1 MKLDKPE
8 GKPDETVAWGSD
20 IAAAMLRRFNI
31 PYVSLN
37 PGASYRG
44 LHDSLVNHLGNER
57 PGILVCLHEDHSV
70 SIAQGYARATGEPMA
85 CVLHANVGLFH
96 GMMGIFNAWCD
107 RQPMLVLGATGPVD
121 TEKRRPW
128 IDWIHTM
135 RDQGALVR
143 AIVKWDDQPTS
154 AEGLVESLARAH
166 LITRTAPTAPVYVCL
181 DAGLQEEKLEKDIA
195 WPDLSRLKPPAPP
208 RPAKSAVDE
217 AALLLSSA
225 KRPLMLCGRGT
236 HTDDKAWQARIR
248 LAERIGA
255 VVMSDLK
262 TGAQFPTDHPAHVVA
277 PFNAL
282 SKTAREIVCEADV
295 ILSLDWVDL
304 GGLIKQA
311 SNVGKVSAK
320 IIAATLDHMLHTG
333 AGMEYQAL
341 PPRDVFMQTTSDA
354 AVEELNLALDE
365 LSSNPPPPRGE
376 VALRSAEREAGR
388 VGGEHSTI
396 KAPWRERAPSKRK
409 DLADGKIT
417 LDSVAAALRAEF
429 NDPDKVTLCCLNR
442 GFPSDIWPFKSGMT
456 YLGKDGGG
464 GLGSGPGISVGS
476 ALALH
481 HKYPDRYAI
490 TMLGDGDFCMGATA
504 IWSAVKHRIPLL
516 VIVNNNRS
524 YFNDELHQDHVARD
538 RGRETK
544 NRWIGLRM
552 EDPVPSIAK
561 LAEAQ
566 GAVGIGPITS
576 QADAKAAIAKG
587 VDVLKK
593 GGVCVIDFHVEP
605 PAERQANHGL
615 GFRATN

>member
-8 GKPDETVAWGSD
+8 GKPDDTVGWGSD

-70 SIAQGYARATGEPMA
+70 AIAQGYARATGEPMA

-96 GMMGIFNAWCD
+96 GMMGMFNAWCD

-143 AIVKWDDQPTS
+143 GFVKWDDQPTS
-154 AEGLVESLARAH
+154 ADGLVESLARAH

-181 DAGLQEEKLEKDIA
+181 DAGLQEEKLEKDIV
-195 WPDLSRLKPPAPP
+195 WPDLERLKPPLAP

-217 AALLLSSA
+217 AASLLANA
-225 KRPLMLCGRGT
+225 KRPLMLCGRGAR
-236 HTDDKAWQARIR
+236 TDAAWQARIR

-255 VVMSDLK
+255 LVMSDLK
-262 TGAQFPTDHPAHVVA
+262 TGAQFPTDHPAYIVP

-304 GGLIKQA
+304 GGLLKQA
-311 SNVGKVSAK
+311 ANVGTVSAK
-320 IIAATLDHMLHTG
+320 IIAATLDHTLHTG
-333 AGMEYQAL
+333 SGMEYQSL
-341 PPRDVFMQTTSDA
+341 PPRDVFMQTTSDS
-354 AVEELNLALDE
+354 AVEELNAAL
-365 LSSNPPPPRGE
+365 GE
-376 VALRSAEREAGR
+376 GK
-388 VGGEHSTI
+388 
-396 KAPWRERAPSKRK
+396 KAPWRERPAAKRK
-409 DLADGKIT
+409 DSPDDRVT
-417 LDSVAAALRAEF
+417 LDQVAAALRAEF
-429 NDPDKVTLCCLNR
+429 NDPDKVTLCLLNR
-442 GFPSDIWPFKSGMT
+442 GFPSHIWPFRSGLT

-464 GLGSGPGISVGS
+464 GLGSGPGLSVGS

-481 HKYPDRYAI
+481 DMGRYAVSV
-490 TMLGDGDFCMGATA
+490 LGDGDFCMGATA
-504 IWSAVKHRIPLL
+504 IWTAVRHRIPLL
-516 VIVNNNRS
+516 ILIDNNRS
-524 YFNDELHQDHVARD
+524 YFNDELHQDNVARR
-538 RGRETK
+538 RGREPA

-552 EDPVPSIAK
+552 EDPLPNIAK
-561 LAEAQ
+561 MAEAQ
-566 GAVGIGPITS
+566 GAVGIGPVTKS
-576 QADAKAAIAKG
+576 SDVRSAIEKG
-587 VDVLKK
+587 VGILKQ
-593 GGVCVIDFHVEP
+593 GGVCVIDFHVDPSE
-605 PAERQANHGL
+605 ERIASSSSAG
-615 GFRATN
+615 RKTE

>member
-1 MKLDKPE
+1 MHLDKPE
-8 GKPDETVAWGSD
+8 GRPDETIAWGSD
-20 IAAAMLRRFNI
+20 IAAQMLRRFNI

-96 GMMGIFNAWCD
+96 GMMGMFNAWCD

-143 AIVKWDDQPTS
+143 GFVKWDDQPTS
-154 AEGLVESLARAH
+154 ADGLVESLARAH

-181 DAGLQEEKLEKDIA
+181 DAGLQEEKLEKDIQ
-195 WPDLSRLKPPAPP
+195 WPDLERLKPPAPP

-217 AALLLSSA
+217 AASLLASA
-225 KRPLMLCGRGT
+225 KRPLILCGRGARSDT
-236 HTDDKAWQARIR
+236 AWQARVR

-255 VVMSDLK
+255 LVMSDLK
-262 TGAQFPTDHPAHVVA
+262 TGAQFPTDHPAHIVP

-282 SKTAREIVCEADV
+282 SKTAREIVCDADV

-311 SNVGKVSAK
+311 SNAGKVSAK

-333 AGMEYQAL
+333 SGMEYQAL
-341 PPRDVFMQTTSDA
+341 PPRDVFMQTTSEI
-354 AVEELNLALDE
+354 AVEELNAALDVH
-365 LSSNPPPPRGE
+365 SPP
-376 VALRSAEREAGR
+376 VLRSSKS
-388 VGGEHSTI
+388 GGG
-396 KAPWRERAPSKRK
+396 WRERAPAKRK
-409 DLADGKIT
+409 DSADGRVT
-417 LDSVAAALRAEF
+417 LDEVAAALRAAF
-429 NDPDKVTLCCLNR
+429 NDPEKVTLCCLNR
-442 GFPSDIWPFKSGMT
+442 GFPSDIWPFNSGLT

-464 GLGSGPGISVGS
+464 GLGSGPGLSVGS
-476 ALALH
+476 ALALN
-481 HKYPDRYAI
+481 DMGRYAVSV
-490 TMLGDGDFCMGATA
+490 LGDGDFCMGATA
-504 IWSAVKHRIPLL
+504 IWTAVRHRIPLL
-516 VIVNNNRS
+516 ILIDNNRS
-524 YFNDELHQDHVARD
+524 YFNDELHQDNVARR
-538 RGRETK
+538 RGREPA

-552 EDPVPSIAK
+552 EDPLPNIAK
-561 LAEAQ
+561 MAEAQ
-566 GAVGIGPITS
+566 GATGIGPI
-576 QADAKAAIAKG
+576 AKSSDVRAAIEKG
-587 VDVLKK
+587 VSILKQ
-593 GGVCVIDFHVEP
+593 GGVCVIDFHVDPSE
-605 PAERQANHGL
+605 ERLAASSAAG
-615 GFRATN
+615 RKTE

>member
-181 DAGLQEEKLEKDIA
+181 DAGLQEEKLDKDIP

-217 AALLLSSA
+217 AASLLSSA

-236 HTDDKAWQARIR
+236 HTDDTAWQARIR

-311 SNVGKVSAK
+311 SNAGKVSAK

-341 PPRDVFMQTTSDA
+341 PPRDVFMQTTSDS
-354 AVEELNLALDE
+354 AVEELNTALDV

-376 VALRSAEREAGR
+376 VARRSAEREAGR
-388 VGGEHSTI
+388 VGGEHTAI

-409 DLADGKIT
+409 DSADGKIT
-417 LDSVAAALRAEF
+417 LDQVAAALRAEF

-464 GLGSGPGISVGS
+464 GLGSGPGLSVGS

-481 HKYPDRYAI
+481 DMGRYAVSV
-490 TMLGDGDFCMGATA
+490 LGDGDFCMGATA
-504 IWSAVKHRIPLL
+504 IWTAVRHRIPLL
-516 VIVNNNRS
+516 ILIDNNRS
-524 YFNDELHQDHVARD
+524 YFNDELHQDNVARR
-538 RGRETK
+538 RGREPA

-552 EDPVPSIAK
+552 EDPLPNIAK
-561 LAEAQ
+561 MAEAQ
-566 GAVGIGPITS
+566 GAVGIGPVTKS
-576 QADAKAAIAKG
+576 SDVRAAMEKG
-587 VDVLKK
+587 VGILKQ
-593 GGVCVIDFHVEP
+593 GGVCVIDFHVDPSE
-605 PAERQANHGL
+605 ERIASSSSAG
-615 GFRATN
+615 RKTE

>member
-1 MKLDKPE
+1 MQLDKPE

-143 AIVKWDDQPTS
+143 SFVKWDDQPTS

-181 DAGLQEEKLEKDIA
+181 DAGLQEEKVEKDIP

-217 AALLLSSA
+217 AASLLASA
-225 KRPLMLCGRGT
+225 KRPLMLCGRGAR
-236 HTDDKAWQARIR
+236 TDAAWQARIR

-311 SNVGKVSAK
+311 SNVGTVSAK
-320 IIAATLDHMLHTG
+320 IIAATLDHTLHTG

-354 AVEELNLALDE
+354 AVEELNTALDE

-376 VALRSAEREAGR
+376 VARRSAAREAGR
-388 VGGEHSTI
+388 VGGEHTAI
-396 KAPWRERAPSKRK
+396 KAPWRERVPSKRK
-409 DLADGKIT
+409 DSTDGRVT

-429 NDPDKVTLCCLNR
+429 NDPDKVTLCLLNR
-442 GFPSDIWPFKSGMT
+442 GFPSDIWPFKSGLT

-464 GLGSGPGISVGS
+464 GLGSGPGLSVGS

-481 HKYPDRYAI
+481 DMGRYAVSV
-490 TMLGDGDFCMGATA
+490 LGDGDFCMGATA
-504 IWSAVKHRIPLL
+504 IWTAVRHRIPLL
-516 VIVNNNRS
+516 ILIDNNRS
-524 YFNDELHQDHVARD
+524 YFNDELHQDNVARR
-538 RGRETK
+538 RGREPA

-552 EDPVPSIAK
+552 EDPLPNIAK
-561 LAEAQ
+561 MAEAQ
-566 GAVGIGPITS
+566 GAVGIGPIAKS
-576 QADAKAAIAKG
+576 ADVRAAMEKG
-587 VDVLKK
+587 VGILKQ
-593 GGVCVIDFHVEP
+593 GGVCVIDFHVDPSE
-605 PAERQANHGL
+605 ERIASSSSAG
-615 GFRATN
+615 RKTE